1 MIVLD
6 TNALVFWTLD
16 RHRLSP
22 AAMSLIAAEEHRV
35 ISSIS
40 IWEVGL
46 KVKRGALVLPLPVG
60 DYVDRLKKVEG
71 LQIVPVDERTWLKNV
86 ELEWSHRDPAD
97 RTIVATAMLET
108 SPLVT
113 SDATIQ
119 SFYERSVW

>member
-1 MIVLD
+1 MIALD

-16 RHRLSP
+16 RPRLSP
-22 AAMSLIAAEEHRV
+22 TAMSLIAEEEHRV

-46 KVKRGALVLPLPVG
+46 KVKRGVLVLPLSVG

-71 LQIVPVDERTWLKNV
+71 LEIVPVDERTWLKNV

-97 RTIVATAMLET
+97 RTIVATAMLH
-108 SPLVT
+108 SSSLIT
-113 SDATIQ
+113 SDTTIQ
-119 SFYERSVW
+119 SFYERAVW

>member
-16 RHRLSP
+16 QKRLSP
-22 AAMSLIAAEEHRV
+22 TAKSTITEEEHRV

-46 KVKRGALVLPLPVG
+46 KVKRGSLTLPLSVG

-71 LQIVPVDERTWLKNV
+71 LQIVPVDERIWLKNV
-86 ELEWSHRDPAD
+86 ELDWTHRDPAD
-97 RTIVATAMLET
+97 RTIVATAILK
-108 SPLVT
+108 SSRLVT
-113 SDATIQ
+113 SDTTIQ
-119 SFYERSVW
+119 SFYEGSVW